1 MRYFASKISDH
12 LAKTPNGYLV
22 CSAVPIARTGLQEYK
37 ASEIGVEGDSLV
49 NVYRDPAEV
58 FAPATI
64 ASFEGMT
71 FTDTH
76 PPEFV
81 GPHNDAG
88 YHRGHVQNVRRGA
101 RLDTGEEPL
110 LADIIV
116 KDATTISKIE
126 NGTRE
131 ISCGYDC
138 EYEPMAD
145 GKYAQK
151 NIRGNHIALV
161 ANGRAGDAVRILDA
175 KEERPVNNLLKHILG
190 LGLKTYA
197 KDAEPE
203 EVTKAAEAVKKEE
216 KREEDDDCRGRDDD
230 RRREDDRGRDDDR
243 KAKDDDREKD
253 DDRKGKDK
261 KAKDDAHA
269 TDNPLDRLD
278 RICDILEK
286 HLGVKG
292 EDDDKIRDDDTSKDA
307 DLIDPV
313 ETMSG
318 KEIPE
323 NPIPGAD
330 KALDELR
337 GLKPFIAKSRDAAA
351 IKRYN
356 AAVDA
361 LKGKKPGAT
370 KDGYQ
375 GLLHLKKPQDVQDAE
390 ARAALGTRATDG
402 QAAQEA
408 FVNAAARF
416 HRKNVIEVGP
426 APVNGK

>member
-1 MRYFASKISDH
+1 M
-12 LAKTPNGYLV
+12 
-22 CSAVPIARTGLQEYK
+22 
-37 ASEIGVEGDSLV
+37 
-49 NVYRDPAEV
+49 
-58 FAPATI
+58 
-64 ASFEGMT
+64 
-71 FTDTH
+71 
-76 PPEFV
+76 
-81 GPHNDAG
+81 
-88 YHRGHVQNVRRGA
+88 
-101 RLDTGEEPL
+101 DTGEEPL

-138 EYEPMAD
+138 EYVLTGD
-145 GKYAQK
+145 GTYGQK

-216 KREEDDDCRGRDDD
+216 KREEDDDCRARD
-230 RRREDDRGRDDDR
+230 DDRGRDDK

-292 EDDDKIRDDDTSKDA
+292 EDDDTIRDDDRSKDA

-318 KEIPE
+318 NEVPE

-361 LKGKKPGAT
+361 LKSKKPGST

-375 GLLHLKKPQDVQDAE
+375 GLLHLKKPQDVLDAE
-390 ARAALGTRATDG
+390 ARAALGSRATDTG
-402 QAAQEA
+402 KAQED
-408 FVNAAARF
+408 FVKAASRF